1 MSVLTDT
8 LETFRQTAHTE
19 REKGIYFENLA
30 KLYFQNE
37 PRYKDLYSD
46 VWLWEAWRAEW
57 IKAGNKDPG
66 MDTGIDLVAKT
77 NGTNEY
83 HAIQAK
89 FYDSDSTIYKKMVDS
104 FFTASGKKPFTHRL
118 LILSTDKISPHV
130 DTAMQGQHIPCQKIT
145 LSDLEDSKIDWASTF
160 KQKAVQFKERKEP
173 RPYQKTAIANVVEG
187 LSHADRGKLIMAC
200 GTGKTFTSLRL
211 AEQMAGAGGRVLFLV
226 PSLSLLSQTLTE
238 WTQETATPMHSFAV
252 CSDSEVG
259 KGRDKDDDYQML
271 VHELQYPATTNPKM
285 LAHEVNKRHDAQH
298 MSVVFSTYHSIDC

>member
-37 PRYKDLYSD
+37 PRYKDLYRD

-66 MDTGIDLVAKT
+66 MDTGIDLVAET

-89 FYDSDSTIYKKMVDS
+89 FYDSDSTIYKKQVDS

-118 LILSTDKISPHV
+118 LILSTDKISPHG
-130 DTAMQGQHIPCQKIT
+130 TQPCRV
-145 LSDLEDSKIDWASTF
+145 STSPA
-160 KQKAVQFKERKEP
+160 KKSP
-173 RPYQKTAIANVVEG
+173 CPTWKTARLTGPARSSKKPSSSRNAK
-187 LSHADRGKLIMAC
+187 SHDPTKR
-200 GTGKTFTSLRL
+200 R
-211 AEQMAGAGGRVLFLV
+211 
-226 PSLSLLSQTLTE
+226 PS
-238 WTQETATPMHSFAV
+238 PMWS
-252 CSDSEVG
+252 
-259 KGRDKDDDYQML
+259 KD
-271 VHELQYPATTNPKM
+271 
-285 LAHEVNKRHDAQH
+285 
-298 MSVVFSTYHSIDC
+298 